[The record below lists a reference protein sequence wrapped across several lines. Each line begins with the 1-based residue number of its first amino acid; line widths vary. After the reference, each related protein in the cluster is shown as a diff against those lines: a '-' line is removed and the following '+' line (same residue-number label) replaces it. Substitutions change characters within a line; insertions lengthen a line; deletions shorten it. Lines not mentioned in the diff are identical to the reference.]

1 MARNESHCRSNK
13 KFSVSLLRLSLLHTH
28 TLSLSRSRSLTLSV
42 PLSLSVSHSVSCAC
56 APFRSLACA
65 VCPLWLPLS
74 FVPSFFRLW
83 VSLSL
88 SSLSFGVRCIKFLA
102 LFAFHW
108 LGRFRHSFVLVR
120 RSARESNASNSD
132 LVSLS
137 VLDLRLK
144 SHDFVTNHWRF
155 VSLSFFFPLEILML
169 IAQYKNKLK
178 KKKKREIR
186 GFVLCFQLSRV
197 TLCSFHS
204 SFLLSFLYKV
214 PSAPLAVIR

>member
-13 KFSVSLLRLSLLHTH
+13 KFSVSLLRLSLPRTH
-28 TLSLSRSRSLTLSV
+28 SLSLSLSLPHPLSPSLSLCQSLSLVRVRSL
-42 PLSLSVSHSVSCAC
+42 PLFSLCSLPPSAAAFVRFVFFPVSG
-56 APFRSLACA
+56 
-65 VCPLWLPLS
+65 
-74 FVPSFFRLW
+74 
-83 VSLSL
+83 SLSL

-120 RSARESNASNSD
+120 RSARESSASNSD

-155 VSLSFFFPLEILML
+155 VSLSFFFFFFFPLKILML

-178 KKKKREIR
+178 NKKKREKSE
-186 GFVLCFQLSRV
+186 VLFYVFSC
-197 TLCSFHS
+197 
-204 SFLLSFLYKV
+204 
-214 PSAPLAVIR
+214 PE